1 MMVLPSVDPSPRV
14 ELKWAEASLPIPV
27 RTWICPRPVWYLLW
41 AHFRALLL
49 LRASEE
55 NTWNHD
61 NVSRGQSKLSSA
73 DDECWRSFLLS
84 PYTPCFWFRKV
95 AADSGAWLDWRAGGK
110 KKKGKK
116 GEEKLIFLVCFLTP
130 NPARG
135 ALWAPKILS
144 ECSCWRKGTLSTTPQ
159 RQAFSCPH
167 TPTGS
172 GEHVYEYISKPE
184 WVIFQPPAATP
195 ASGLTHFLQLRCGSN
210 NPRSALHLA

>member
-1 MMVLPSVDPSPRV
+1 MMVLPSVDPPLRV
-14 ELKWAEASLPIPV
+14 ELKWAEAPLPIPV
-27 RTWICPRPVWYLLW
+27 RTWICPRPLWYLLW

-110 KKKGKK
+110 KKREKGG
-116 GEEKLIFLVCFLTP
+116 GETDISGMLSNSKSCQ
-130 NPARG
+130 RG
-135 ALWAPKILS
+135 SL
-144 ECSCWRKGTLSTTPQ
+144 
-159 RQAFSCPH
+159 
-167 TPTGS
+167 GS
-172 GEHVYEYISKPE
+172 KDTI
-184 WVIFQPPAATP
+184 WM
-195 ASGLTHFLQLRCGSN
+195 
-210 NPRSALHLA
+210 